1 MSQKYTKTLTLSG
14 SYSWLLNVWLQSS
27 ELKSFATQDAPHVFS
42 AFCLQNTLSSGPYHV
57 QQNKDTNIFSC
68 LPPDS
73 LSPTRLTACPQVP
86 ASSEFSRTYSASN
99 SSVGR
104 KSRYALITHHL
115 LLHPSGHLLVGRVSM
130 VHTSQRNCYLEPD
143 SRSNANPSI
152 LSVSFST
159 AVISSFTSNTPVI
172 QGSGPFSAYS
182 PNNVAIPMSSWLGW
196 DTLTMTSQ

>member
-1 MSQKYTKTLTLSG
+1 M
-14 SYSWLLNVWLQSS
+14 
-27 ELKSFATQDAPHVFS
+27 FS
-42 AFCLQNTLSSGPYHV
+42 
-57 QQNKDTNIFSC
+57 QNKDTNIFSC

-152 LSVSFST
+152 RSITFHCRDFQLHLQYSRDPGQWTFLSVLAQQRRDTNVVLAGLGYSHNDLT
-159 AVISSFTSNTPVI
+159 IISQKKSKN
-172 QGSGPFSAYS
+172 
-182 PNNVAIPMSSWLGW
+182 PMIS
-196 DTLTMTSQ
+196 